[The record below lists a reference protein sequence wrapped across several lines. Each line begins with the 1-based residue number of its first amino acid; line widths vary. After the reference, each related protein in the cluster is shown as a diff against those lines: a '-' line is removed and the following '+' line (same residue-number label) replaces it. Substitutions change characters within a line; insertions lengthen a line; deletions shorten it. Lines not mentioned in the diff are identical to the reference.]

1 MMNSFHKSVNYGS
14 MRLKLTEI
22 FFVLI
27 LSSCAYSLEL
37 PDELNGWHCV
47 NEYVV
52 PLVLDVNSADMGTIT
67 YRDYTQ
73 DNRSIQIILTQGK
86 GTGGLYVPEKV
97 RDAKGVMPSGSGY
110 EVLEVSG
117 FKAVLER
124 HEYLPLALSVNISKD
139 TVITFESSTL
149 NDEDITYF
157 ANSIL
162 SPLR

>member
-1 MMNSFHKSVNYGS
+1 MMNFFPKSVNYGS
-14 MRLKLTEI
+14 MRLKLIEL

-27 LSSCAYSLEL
+27 LSSCAYCLEL
-37 PDELNGWHCV
+37 PDEINGWQCV
-47 NEYVV
+47 NEYIV

-73 DNRSIQIILTQGK
+73 HNKSIQIILTQGK
-86 GTGGLYVPEKV
+86 GTGELYVPEKV
-97 RDAKGVMPSGSGY
+97 RDIKGIMPSGSGY

-117 FKAVLER
+117 FKSVLER
-124 HEYLPLALSVNISKD
+124 HEYMPLSLAVNVSKD

-149 NDEDITYF
+149 NDRDIAYF